1 MTEPPAVLNEGTK
14 DEAHLMGR
22 LIDGR
27 AAYWRLRGDVV
38 LWESGDAT
46 VQRVKEELSIEEWV
60 LDREY
65 EERDSPLSGWK
76 TLTPLGDYF
85 RQCAPYR
92 GVGGFDGH
100 RVLPPQQ
107 TKAYALRELLNVTR
121 PRTAEV
127 MGISK
132 NTVDNHYRNAQA
144 KIGQILGIASAVN
157 DAREAQSRNRLY
169 D

>member
-1 MTEPPAVLNEGTK
+1 MVEPPAVLNEGTN
-14 DEAHLMGR
+14 DEAHLLGR
-22 LIDGR
+22 LTDGR
-27 AAYWRLRGDVV
+27 AAYWRLRGDVFIC
-38 LWESGDAT
+38 ESGEAT
-46 VQRVKEELSIEEWV
+46 VHRVEEGMPIEEWV

-65 EERDSPLSGWK
+65 EERESRLAGWK
-76 TLTPLGDYF
+76 HLTPLGDF
-85 RQCAPYR
+85 LRQCAPYR
-92 GVGGFDGH
+92 GAGGFDGQ

-107 TKAYALRELLNVTR
+107 TTVYALRELLNVTR

-132 NTVDNHYRNAQA
+132 NTVDNHYRTAQA
-144 KIGQILGIASAVN
+144 KISQILGIASAVN